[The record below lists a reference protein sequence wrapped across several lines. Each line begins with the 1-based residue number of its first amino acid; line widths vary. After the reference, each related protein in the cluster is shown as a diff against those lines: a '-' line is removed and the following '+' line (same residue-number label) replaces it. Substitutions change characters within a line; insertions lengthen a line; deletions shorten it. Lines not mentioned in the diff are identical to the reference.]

1 MQQNKNSTLFPCKK
15 YYYNSTEK
23 GNEYKLIKYIQTLYA
38 ENYRALM
45 GKKIKEVQKKKKK
58 QKFQV
63 HGSENSALVRCQLS
77 SN

>member
-23 GNEYKLIKYIQTLYA
+23 GNRYKLTKYIQNLYA

-45 GKKIKEVQKKKKK
+45 GKK
-58 QKFQV
+58 
-63 HGSENSALVRCQLS
+63 
-77 SN
+77 

>member
-23 GNEYKLIKYIQTLYA
+23 GNGYKLIKYMQNLYA

-45 GKKIKEVQKKKKK
+45 GKKNQRSPKKKKK
-58 QKFQV
+58 KFQV
-63 HGSENSALVRCQLS
+63 HGSENSALLRYQLS